1 MTLRTRTT
9 TVVVLLAGLWLAPS
23 SLAADLD
30 TLLRDFRAT
39 PIGLKPAPAFTLK
52 TLDGKT
58 ATLADQRGRPVLLYF
73 WATW

>member
-1 MTLRTRTT
+1 MTLWTRLTSMA
-9 TVVVLLAGLWLAPS
+9 VLLTGVWLVPS

-30 TLLRDFRAT
+30 TLLWDFRAT
-39 PIGLKPAPAFTLK
+39 PAGLTPAPAFSLK